1 MSAYD
6 LDTVLKKW
14 ERDELSTEQA
24 VGQILL
30 LLQMVLQRLGR
41 LEVAQENSR
50 RQDTSPGGKS

>member
-6 LDTVLKKW
+6 LETILKKW

-30 LLQMVLQRLGR
+30 LLQSISYRVGR
-41 LEVAQENSR
+41 LEVAQAKNR
-50 RQDTSPGGKS
+50 RQDKPVSSH